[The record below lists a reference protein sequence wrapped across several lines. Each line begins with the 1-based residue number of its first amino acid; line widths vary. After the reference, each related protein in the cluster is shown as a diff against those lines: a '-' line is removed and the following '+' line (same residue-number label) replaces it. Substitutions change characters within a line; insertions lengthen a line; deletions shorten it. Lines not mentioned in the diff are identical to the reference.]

1 MNKQNQ
7 FDKKRQLKQQQNAD
21 DDDEQIEKTLNFFDS
36 ILDQYLTD
44 QDIIDENNIQKSSP
58 QVKSTNDIAIPQ
70 NVSLKV

>member
-7 FDKKRQLKQQQNAD
+7 FDKKRQLKQQQN

-44 QDIIDENNIQKSSP
+44 QDIKDENNIQKSSA
-58 QVKSTNDIAIPQ
+58 QVKSANDISIPQ
-70 NVSLKV
+70 NVSLKL